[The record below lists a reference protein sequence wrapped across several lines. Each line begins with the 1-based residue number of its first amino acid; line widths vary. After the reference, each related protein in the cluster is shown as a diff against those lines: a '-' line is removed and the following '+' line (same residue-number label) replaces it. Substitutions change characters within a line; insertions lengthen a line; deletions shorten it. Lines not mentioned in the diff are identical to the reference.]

1 MKIAIYASRQ
11 GFILNADWNPAI
23 RARSPGSKLSKFF
36 FLPGVVN
43 SSVKRAG
50 NE

>member
-23 RARSPGSKLSKFF
+23 RARLETFEILLFTF
-36 FLPGVVN
+36 FLRV
-43 SSVKRAG
+43 S
-50 NE
+50 